1 MARKI
6 IVNAGDAIGSLVS
19 KNNQMSN
26 YLGDLDLLDSHFA
39 TSQLVDDPDVG
50 KFDDSSFVKAINH
63 LHYELDS
70 INSYLTGGTTSLTV
84 DFIRGD
90 SARFTNLSV
99 GSITIDSAT
108 IDSAFVGLLRGNIL
122 DYNSATIDSARIT
135 NLSGRNL
142 NFDSADFIS
151 LRSEETFGD
160 SARITNI
167 SGSGLINYASGN
179 FATIVSDSIGFGTV
193 SMNTLTANTIAV
205 SNDVVIGGTLT
216 ATNVVVNDSAY
227 VGGTLTAN
235 TIAVSNDVVM
245 GGTLTATNVV
255 VNDSAYVGGTLTA
268 TTVDVDTTFRMD
280 NLDMIDAK
288 LFTIKDS
295 TGSNLL
301 AGYLLSTSATVGI
314 A

>member
-70 INSYLTGGTTSLTV
+70 INSYLTGGTASLTV

-108 IDSAFVGLLRGNIL
+108 IDSAFVGLLRGN
-122 DYNSATIDSARIT
+122 Y
-135 NLSGRNL
+135 
-142 NFDSADFIS
+142 
-151 LRSEETFGD
+151 
-160 SARITNI
+160 
-167 SGSGLINYASGN
+167 
-179 FATIVSDSIGFGTV
+179 
-193 SMNTLTANTIAV
+193 
-205 SNDVVIGGTLT
+205 
-216 ATNVVVNDSAY
+216 
-227 VGGTLTAN
+227 
-235 TIAVSNDVVM
+235 
-245 GGTLTATNVV
+245 
-255 VNDSAYVGGTLTA
+255 
-268 TTVDVDTTFRMD
+268 
-280 NLDMIDAK
+280 
-288 LFTIKDS
+288 
-295 TGSNLL
+295 
-301 AGYLLSTSATVGI
+301 
-314 A
+314 

>member
-39 TSQLVDDPDVG
+39 TSQLVDAG

-70 INSYLTGGTTSLTV
+70 INSYLTGGTASLTV

-108 IDSAFVGLLRGNIL
+108 IDSAFVGLLRGNVL

-142 NFDSADFIS
+142 NFDSADIIS

-205 SNDVVIGGTLT
+205 SNDVVIGGT
-216 ATNVVVNDSAY
+216 V
-227 VGGTLTAN
+227 
-235 TIAVSNDVVM
+235 
-245 GGTLTATNVV
+245 TATNVV

>member
-70 INSYLTGGTTSLTV
+70 INSYLTGGTASLTV
-84 DFIRGD
+84 DFIQGD

-108 IDSAFVGLLRGNIL
+108 IDSAFVGLLRGNLL

-142 NFDSADFIS
+142 NFDSADIIS

-160 SARITNI
+160 SARITSI
-167 SGSGLINYASGN
+167 SGTGTLNYAVGH
-179 FATIVSDSIGFGTV
+179 FGTMDADSIGFATASVG
-193 SMNTLTANTIAV
+193 SLTANT
-205 SNDVVIGGTLT
+205 
-216 ATNVVVNDSAY
+216 VVVND
-227 VGGTLTAN
+227 TLTYDGRN
-235 TIAVSNDVVM
+235 
-245 GGTLTATNVV
+245 
-255 VNDSAYVGGTLTA
+255 
-268 TTVDVDTTFRMD
+268 
-280 NLDMIDAK
+280 MIDAK
-288 LFTIKDS
+288 LFTVKDS
-295 TGSNLL
+295 TGTNLL
-301 AGYLLSTSATVGI
+301 AGFLMSTSTTLGI